1 MELKTVFIDNNSDM
15 ECLDTIS
22 KSLPSEVLEKAFDSS
37 KLVQKEITD
46 KNGHRKKVWIMKLSS

>member
-15 ECLDTIS
+15 ECLNTIS

-37 KLVQKEITD
+37 KLVQ
-46 KNGHRKKVWIMKLSS
+46 RKSQIRMDIERKYG